1 MAVQINVAANQAALT
16 ASIQAGV
23 QAYNQRFA
31 QNNQINLSINQ
42 RAFSQ
47 PLGRIT
53 GDVKDFEAA
62 LAASNARVIAFGAST
77 AVLGGVIRSF
87 KELANVTIEVE
98 KNLADIN
105 RVFGLTTSQLQ
116 KFSTDL
122 FNVTKL
128 TASSFDDASK
138 AALEFS
144 RQGLKAEE
152 TLQRTKDALTLT
164 RLAGISTANAVDA
177 LTSTVN
183 GFAATGISTTQ
194 ILNKLVAVEQDYAV
208 GAGDLAE
215 ALSRTGQAAQEA
227 GVSLDQLNA
236 LVTSAQQSTAR
247 GGAVIGNALKTI
259 FTRLQ
264 RTDTLDQLEAFDIAV
279 RDIQGN
285 ILPAVQILQNF
296 AGAYKGLADAQRA
309 QLSEQVAGVYQV
321 NILKAIVNDLNK
333 SQSTYAGA
341 LQRGASATNEAE
353 VATAKLNQTL
363 DALLKQTATSTQQ
376 LANNIGKVTFEPLA
390 KYGTEQLK
398 SFIESINEVLEGEGV
413 GSTFANGLLKG
424 IRNVI
429 AGPGAIAAFFTLF
442 KLIQNSFTYL
452 SEALPQIAGITTET
466 QNRKNIEASILQIMA
481 QQGTVAQALDGL
493 TGNQAAQAQLLLQTA
508 RAQTAEYQ
516 KQAALAKQLAAQLSG
531 QGVKVA
537 GSRGLQVTRSGGY
550 IPKATKMAEVVGA
563 QAGGY
568 APGRVVSSP
577 VGGVMNTAEDVK
589 YIPGF
594 AQPFINPPANSKAGR
609 AHRQKAISRTGVDP
623 YMYSGFIPNFAYKNF
638 GFKND
643 LLNLDKQTIQ
653 DFSYPA
659 YFENKNLADG
669 GLDKNRKVN
678 NIYDSVS
685 GTVQRIRY
693 TSKDRLDKK
702 SRIYFNDYLNNAPIP
717 PIVKD
722 SYDRAF
728 DKLKQSGFYAGLQ
741 EKDIKSQM
749 LDKFKKKNNG
759 DYWNFRGALYE
770 SLVAKKLGNNFQLST
785 SQYSRSDILPINQQ
799 GASLFTGV
807 ESKSGG
813 TGGNWKILQKAIETA
828 VQQKQTQFNDDGYD
842 DIDIGRYAL
851 YQTYN
856 KGFIPNFAP
865 PTSAI
870 RIPWFKK
877 FGNPAF
883 DAIQPALG
891 ISKASDTETFRQ
903 INFKSTA
910 EGADERGDSNIF
922 APLYEDF
929 AFKAMQLVSQPNVKN
944 DLIRGYVL
952 QPGTNQ
958 KQAALDAGLKEF
970 GIGIEYKGYP
980 KKNLPGSITGE
991 LTRKY
996 ETLSKSN
1003 PAAAAKLKELI
1014 IAFNEVGHEN
1024 QIPSELGKKLFGP
1037 LAGTSYSQM
1046 AKNSPDLV
1054 KGLSAET
1061 NSLLNSYVK
1070 NPAFLAM
1077 AAASGFIPNFN
1088 GKKVNAN
1095 FYRTKTGPGDIFPEE
1110 GTGLSGTNARKPGER
1125 LYGYMLEEAWNNMV
1139 MSILGNNV
1147 FIPDAS
1153 SVNPRLVGD
1162 VNEAAQRSAK
1172 SAALN
1177 LSSAGRTTSL
1187 GLGRGMSENF
1197 GNSRYVPNPDAV
1209 YTGKVS
1215 GKMKKVNYDRLS
1227 KVLGVFWSSNP
1238 ETKSAWDF
1246 LKNYAESG
1254 KFVDKK
1260 EIKSRTGLL
1269 RKSYEDWLIK
1279 NSYIGTQVKLSD
1291 YRKRGE
1297 GVGAVN
1303 YAALRSD
1310 LAGVSNLQNLGEME
1324 KLKKYKEQG
1333 IFYGDYKNN
1342 KAMYDKMGRWTYNA
1356 ASKKMILNSASGF
1369 VPNFAYGT
1377 DIYKGYAFKDGRIY
1391 NDLYHSEAWDSID
1404 GPTAGAIKYA
1414 YHNGKLL
1421 LQTNKAISP
1430 ELKKNFISRGVPES
1444 AFSPVEDVD
1453 SMMRSKNTQEIK
1465 DKLKNLGSV
1474 QLSSGIQA
1482 ILEKGYYSK
1491 FIKGNQFYKIP
1502 GGISPEELKVFGG
1515 AEGWIK
1521 WNEQN
1526 YGPLKWSS
1534 FAKGFVPNFADFID
1548 VDTLTKN
1555 QVHYSGDLMKLIK
1568 DIESSI
1574 GRNLS
1579 SGELRFLS
1587 NPKTDLSK
1595 LNNPKV
1601 LNEFINSERKGG
1613 FAGFAKAFLP
1623 NFAYKQAV
1631 MGLEESMSGNK
1642 AIFDTKPFPHIRN
1655 SSQPTFSSA
1664 IADHGGLGNALSDS
1678 MRGQKAAGLMSGGY
1692 IPNFG
1697 RVDPNA
1703 AFGVGGLGALTQAE
1717 TSQFNKLNTALHKLE
1732 TDTTLTASQ
1741 MKALKTS
1748 IRLEAKSLSNST
1760 GVIDIVTETNKAL
1773 GDSIRKNIAAQRA
1786 STNTIQ
1792 SNNKKNNSSTSK
1804 GSSFGFR
1811 SSPLTMMIAP
1821 ILGSAI
1827 ASQAAYGDKKRYEL
1841 TEKERMTQNLA
1852 NTGVTSVSTGAA
1864 IGTMILPGWGT
1875 AIGGAVGGL
1884 IAFSE
1889 ATKAAK
1895 LTIGELKEKI
1905 SDTAN
1910 KQTDL
1915 IKAYKTS
1922 VENLISISQSGGDS
1936 KEIDLARADLARS
1949 LYGITTSNLKNLIPT
1964 DGSPVDL
1971 KSLENAIL
1979 EINRK
1984 ADSQVSALS
1993 AAEKLSTGS
2002 KEVSMMDR
2010 IIQSLSETILNFTE
2024 DVSAAFV
2031 FLGDG
2036 IKTLMTSV
2044 LKDIPFSKTI
2054 EYLNKGFTGFFDY
2067 LTSGIDKIAL
2077 IFMHI
2082 TRKIALEAEVMLE
2095 GIKNLNPFRDP
2106 HEKAAAHNALYD
2118 KQMNQR
2124 VLDSE
2129 FNNAIQKINTKATL
2143 GKLNMFLASAGVMTE
2158 ALGGAN
2164 GETGKAIASL
2174 LAKGKELKGRVQSE
2188 MGTRTIRQF
2197 DMEKIIGE
2205 YMNAGGAKSIDFFEK
2220 FKGDE
2225 VIQNFAKRIA
2235 SQPSARERD
2244 KEIEYMMSYVES
2256 NRNDLLEEAS
2266 QLSAIFRKFSETGE
2280 FKGQYILTN
2289 FSKFVDGLSKLRE
2302 NSKKL
2307 ADGLGV
2313 GVLDFTRIRKN
2324 IEAAFIKFN
2333 NMMDLKQ
2340 IDVEGIYERSK
2351 IGREEAIKRTEIFGK
2366 PFEAARQR
2374 FESERFNRQ
2383 ESFRRE
2389 NIRSDVN
2396 LVSIAAG
2403 LNKTTNAGEPLLN
2416 LQNLSKNLEDTTI
2429 PFESRAQALEN
2440 FIKNKNNFLNADNEQ
2455 ALRDIEKAKSVA
2467 AISKKKNEED
2477 EKTANFVYSLEIKR
2491 LQEARSFNLQLRA
2504 GLSSLNDEGDLM
2516 VAKLGRDLP
2525 GMFADGMVNG
2535 IKAAIKE
2542 SNNLS
2547 DALLGIAANFLDS
2560 ISTTLM
2566 QAGTRK
2572 ILGGFGFENLFTAQ
2586 KGGAIRA
2593 QSGMYISGTGSGDK
2607 YPALLENGEYVLN
2620 RNAVMAMGGP
2630 AALDTLNFSA
2640 APRFA
2645 SGGSFGFD
2653 LASSRSDQDTVAN
2666 MEKYMTSEGLDNSPL
2681 YKELSD
2687 AQKQK
2692 MEEDR
2697 KRRFAQRQQRAAM
2710 IGQLVAAA
2718 ATIAIGA
2725 GVSNVRSNAQAT
2737 KAQNLSA
2744 KLQTSAPLT
2753 QAESGSIR
2761 GLMDKGLL
2769 SPTGVYTGGVPQTGF
2784 KALFSGPSVGPTWYQ
2799 RFGSTVSKPFRRQ
2812 TGGLIGSRLSD
2823 TIPGYMEGGL
2833 YDSTIVKKYGTGMQG
2848 GGSSIMAAG
2857 NNSSTVNN
2865 NTNANN
2871 SFNFNTTVQRDG
2883 TIKMGANT
2891 TSYQQQD
2898 VELSKNLNAKMYAVV
2913 TEVIRKEKQFGGSL
2927 AGIRN

>member
-376 LANNIGKVTFEPLA
+376 LANNIGKITFEPLA

-452 SEALPQIAGITTET
+452 SQALPQIAGITTET
-466 QNRKNIEASILQIMA
+466 QNRKNIEQSILQIMA

-537 GSRGLQVTRSGGY
+537 GSRGLQVTRAGGY
-550 IPKATKMAEVVGA
+550 IPNATKMAEVVGA

-594 AQPFINPPANSKAGR
+594 AQPFINPPAGSKAGR
-609 AHRQKAISRTGVDP
+609 AHRQNAISRTGVDP
-623 YMYSGFIPNFAYKNF
+623 YMYGGFIPNFAEI
-638 GFKND
+638 
-643 LLNLDKQTIQ
+643 LDVAARPYDVKDGDTVTADATIKRVR
-653 DFSYPA
+653 DFRLEKVDAVESNQRWGLAAKGLALKYYPTAEKFAPAINATGKAA
-659 YFENKNLADG
+659 Y
-669 GLDKNRKVN
+669 
-678 NIYDSVS
+678 
-685 GTVQRIRY
+685 
-693 TSKDRLDKK
+693 DRLSFISNELSEGLISKGYGVPDLRYVNEKDLIDKTLKAKKAKKGLWQEIDSQGNYAHPKAIQFLSQSDIAASDKELEDKK
-702 SRIYFNDYLNNAPIP
+702 DAMYKVA
-717 PIVKD
+717 
-722 SYDRAF
+722 RAGR
-728 DKLKQSGFYAGLQ
+728 K
-741 EKDIKSQM
+741 
-749 LDKFKKKNNG
+749 KFG
-759 DYWNFRGALYE
+759 D
-770 SLVAKKLGNNFQLST
+770 LSVF
-785 SQYSRSDILPINQQ
+785 S
-799 GASLFTGV
+799 
-807 ESKSGG
+807 
-813 TGGNWKILQKAIETA
+813 
-828 VQQKQTQFNDDGYD
+828 
-842 DIDIGRYAL
+842 
-851 YQTYN
+851 
-856 KGFIPNFAP
+856 GFIPNFAP

-891 ISKASDTETFRQ
+891 ISKASDVDTFRQ
-903 INFKSTA
+903 VNFRSTA
-910 EGADERGDSNIF
+910 EGADEKGDSNIF
-922 APLYEDF
+922 GPLYETF
-929 AFKAMQLVSQPNVKN
+929 SRKALQLINKSNIFGEFV
-944 DLIRGYVL
+944 RGSAL
-952 QPGTNQ
+952 QPKAISSQTAFDEALLQ
-958 KQAALDAGLKEF
+958 KE
-970 GIGIEYKGYP
+970 GIVAFDFKGFP
-980 KKNLPGSITGE
+980 KKNLSSGSVTKHLNDKFNRVVKTDPE
-991 LTRKY
+991 K
-996 ETLSKSN
+996 
-1003 PAAAAKLKELI
+1003 AAKIKESI
-1014 IAFNEVGHEN
+1014 MAFNETGHES
-1024 QIPSELGKKLFGP
+1024 QLPSQFGKNFLE

-1046 AKNSPDLV
+1046 LKNSPSLV
-1054 KGLSAET
+1054 KALSAET
-1061 NSLLNSYVK
+1061 DSLLNNYVK

-1077 AAASGFIPNFN
+1077 AAASGFIPNFE
-1088 GKKVNAN
+1088 GKKISTK
-1095 FYRTKTGPGDIFPEE
+1095 FFRTKTGFGNVFSGEE
-1110 GTGLSGTNARKPGER
+1110 GTGLSGTVYRQRGFKS
-1125 LYGYMLEEAWNNMV
+1125 YGYQLKEQLNNMV

-1147 FIPDAS
+1147 FIPDTS
-1153 SVNPRLVGD
+1153 YINPRLTDD
-1162 VNEAAQRSAK
+1162 VNAYAENSARV
-1172 SAALN
+1172 AALR
-1177 LSSAGRTTSL
+1177 LSSAGKTKSL
-1187 GLGRGMSENF
+1187 GMERGMMSEAF
-1197 GNSRYVPNPDAV
+1197 GNSRYVFNPNAV
-1209 YTGKVS
+1209 YTGQVS
-1215 GKMKKVNYDRLS
+1215 GRMKRINYDRLS
-1227 KVLGVFWSSNP
+1227 DVLGVFWSSNP
-1238 ETKSAWDF
+1238 ETKSAWED
-1246 LKNYAESG
+1246 LKSLSESG
-1254 KFVDKK
+1254 K
-1260 EIKSRTGLL
+1260 
-1269 RKSYEDWLIK
+1269 YEDKEKIRPKTALLKKAYNDWLAK
-1279 NSYIGTQVKLSD
+1279 NQYIGTRVKLSD
-1291 YRKRGE
+1291 YRQGAE
-1297 GVGAVN
+1297 GVRGAN

-1310 LAGVSNLQNLGEME
+1310 LAGVSNLQNLGEIE

-1369 VPNFAYGT
+1369 IPNLADVGVLTGDSLKGAAYKQALQFLADTNKPVNSIIGPAGSGKTTRAVSQYGGEIMTGT
-1377 DIYKGYAFKDGRIY
+1377 DFNKYSSYVFDRAGFEVPQKDTVSADNIKKIMGKSNMIDILIGSRSTIKSAREKRVAQGDLNIPGRTGLQGGNKGIRGFTKAVREFAKNNPQARILRMLLNEDG
-1391 NDLYHSEAWDSID
+1391 
-1404 GPTAGAIKYA
+1404 T
-1414 YHNGKLL
+1414 
-1421 LQTNKAISP
+1421 
-1430 ELKKNFISRGVPES
+1430 
-1444 AFSPVEDVD
+1444 FSH
-1453 SMMRSKNTQEIK
+1453 QEIGG
-1465 DKLKNLGSV
+1465 LKSALG
-1474 QLSSGIQA
+1474 
-1482 ILEKGYYSK
+1482 
-1491 FIKGNQFYKIP
+1491 FI
-1502 GGISPEELKVFGG
+1502 
-1515 AEGWIK
+1515 
-1521 WNEQN
+1521 
-1526 YGPLKWSS
+1526 
-1534 FAKGFVPNFADFID
+1534 
-1548 VDTLTKN
+1548 
-1555 QVHYSGDLMKLIK
+1555 
-1568 DIESSI
+1568 
-1574 GRNLS
+1574 
-1579 SGELRFLS
+1579 
-1587 NPKTDLSK
+1587 
-1595 LNNPKV
+1595 
-1601 LNEFINSERKGG
+1601 
-1613 FAGFAKAFLP
+1613 P

-1664 IADHGGLGNALSDS
+1664 IADHGGLSNALSDS

-1717 TSQFNKLNTALHKLE
+1717 TSQFNKLNAALHKLE

-1792 SNNKKNNSSTSK
+1792 SNNKKNNNSTSK
-1804 GSSFGFR
+1804 GSSFGFG

-1864 IGTMILPGWGT
+1864 IGNMILPGWGT
-1875 AIGGAVGGL
+1875 AIGAAVGGL

-1915 IKAYKTS
+1915 IRAYKTS

-2067 LTSGIDKIAL
+2067 LTSGIDKIGL
-2077 IFMHI
+2077 IFMHVM
-2082 TRKIALEAEVMLE
+2082 RKIALGAELMLND
-2095 GIKNLNPFRDP
+2095 IKNLNPFRDP
-2106 HEKAAAHNALYD
+2106 HEKAAANNALYD

-2124 VLDSE
+2124 ALDSE

-2491 LQEARSFNLQLRA
+2491 LQEARSFNFQLQA

-2620 RNAVMAMGGP
+2620 RRAVMAMGGP

-2725 GVSNVRSNAQAT
+2725 GISNLSSNA
-2737 KAQNLSA
+2737 KAADAKSLSA
-2744 KLQTSAPLT
+2744 KVKADPSSLSNSELGRLAKHQKA
-2753 QAESGSIR
+2753 
-2761 GLMDKGLL
+2761 GLL
-2769 SPTGVYTGGVPQTGF
+2769 GANFEYKGAANIQTGF
-2784 KALFSGPSVGPTWYQ
+2784 KSLFSSPTQGQTWYQ
-2799 RFGSTVSKPFRRQ
+2799 KFGSTVSKPFRRQ
-2812 TGGLIGSRLSD
+2812 AGGMIGSRLSD

-2833 YDSTIVKKYGTGMQG
+2833 YDSSIVKRYGTGMQG